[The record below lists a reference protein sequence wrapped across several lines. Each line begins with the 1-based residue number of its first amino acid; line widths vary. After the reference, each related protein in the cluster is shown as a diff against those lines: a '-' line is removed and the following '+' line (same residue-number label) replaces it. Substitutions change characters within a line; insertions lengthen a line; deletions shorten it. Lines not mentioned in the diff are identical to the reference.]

1 VILIDLN
8 ESKGS
13 AKAASSPDTLTFL
26 RGDVSRRETWE
37 SALSLAVEKYG
48 RLDVVVNNAGI
59 AHDNAVSHY
68 LGDLTAHKFNMTY
81 FQPIHLQSIETYEK
95 VFTVNLKVSRL
106 QHALG
111 NRENSWF

>member
-1 VILIDLN
+1 MILIDLN
-8 ESKGS
+8 ESKGA

-59 AHDNAVSHY
+59 AHDNAVSRR
-68 LGDLTAHKFNMTY
+68 LQDLTTNGSNMTY
-81 FQPIHLQSIETYEK
+81 LQPIHLQSMETYEK
-95 VFTVNLKVSRL
+95 VFTVNLKVSRS
-106 QHALG
+106 QACP
-111 NRENSWF
+111 